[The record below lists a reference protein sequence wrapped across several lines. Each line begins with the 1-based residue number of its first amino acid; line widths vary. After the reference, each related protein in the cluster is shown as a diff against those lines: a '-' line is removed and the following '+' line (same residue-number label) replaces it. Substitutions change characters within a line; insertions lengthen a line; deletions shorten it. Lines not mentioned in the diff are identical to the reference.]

1 MKTLIKISWR
11 NVWRNK
17 LRSLTVI
24 TSIVLGLWAGFF
36 TMALTLGLNEQRMD
50 SAVKSYLSH
59 VQVHHPNFLE
69 NYNIKDVIPKPDTL
83 VSFIENSKL
92 VKASSMRTIVV
103 GMGST
108 AHGSLGIQVIGIDP
122 EKEKEITSI
131 SQSIIKGSYFTKIKS
146 KPVVI
151 GNALAEKLKLDIK
164 KKLYITFVDEH
175 GNQQKI
181 KLKVEGVF
189 KTASSLF
196 DEANIFMKRDDLAN
210 AIGRSG
216 LVHEISILCQSL
228 EHADELRDE
237 LSTEFPEDK
246 VETWSEIS
254 PELGYADE
262 MMSTFIYI
270 FMGIILLALSFGIIN
285 TMLMA
290 VLERKRELGMLMSV
304 GMNKSKV
311 FFMILF
317 ETVFISCIATPI
329 GIALSYWII
338 SYFGEYGVDLSV
350 VGKGLETLGIGSRV
364 YTYLP
369 NNLYF
374 NISIMTLIV
383 AFISSLLPARR
394 ALKLDPAEAV
404 RAL

>member
-36 TMALTLGLNEQRMD
+36 TMSLTIGLNEQRMD

-59 VQVHHPNFLE
+59 VQIHHPHFLE
-69 NYNIKDVIPKPDTL
+69 NYNIKDVITKPDAIF
-83 VSFIENSKL
+83 SSIEKNKL
-92 VKASSMRTIVV
+92 VKASSMRTIIA
-103 GMGST
+103 GMGAT
-108 AHGSLGIQVIGIDP
+108 AHGSLGVQVIGIDP
-122 EKEKEITSI
+122 EYEKEITSI
-131 SQSIIKGSYFTKIKS
+131 SQSILEGSYFTEIKS
-146 KPVVI
+146 NPVVI
-151 GNALAEKLKLDIK
+151 GKALAEKLKLDVK
-164 KKLYITFVDEH
+164 KKLYITFVDES

-196 DEANIFMKRDDLAN
+196 DEANIFMKREDLAN
-210 AIGRSG
+210 AIGHSG
-216 LVHEISILCQSL
+216 LVHEISILCHSIEQ
-228 EHADELRDE
+228 ANELRTE
-237 LSTEFPEDK
+237 LVTEFPECK
-246 VETWSEIS
+246 TETWSEIS

-317 ETVFISCIATPI
+317 ETIFISCIATPI

-338 SYFGEYGVDLSV
+338 SYFGEHGIDLSI
-350 VGKGLETLGIGSRV
+350 VGKGMENFGVGSQV

-369 NNLYF
+369 NNLYL

>member
-1 MKTLIKISWR
+1 MKTLIKIAWR

-59 VQVHHPNFLE
+59 VQIHHPTFLE
-69 NYNIKDVIPKPDTL
+69 KYNIKDVIINPNAIVSTL
-83 VSFIENSKL
+83 KENSL
-92 VKASSMRTIVV
+92 VKNSAIRTIIA

-108 AHGSLGIQVIGIDP
+108 AHGSAGIQVIGVDP
-122 EKEKEITSI
+122 EQEKKLTSI
-131 SQSIIKGSYFTKIKS
+131 SNSIVKGNYFSDVKS
-146 KPVVI
+146 KPVII
-151 GNALAEKLKLDIK
+151 GKALADKLKLDIK
-164 KKLYITFVDEH
+164 KKLYITFVDEN

-181 KLKVEGVF
+181 KLKVEGIY
-189 KTASSLF
+189 KTASSIF
-196 DEANIFMKRDDLAN
+196 DEVNIYIKRKDLNNTLGSNVA
-210 AIGRSG
+210 
-216 LVHEISILCQSL
+216 HEIAILCHSIEQAEELKTSL
-228 EHADELRDE
+228 SAK
-237 LSTEFPEDK
+237 FPESK
-246 VETWSEIS
+246 TETWSEIA

-270 FMGIILLALSFGIIN
+270 FMGIILIALSFGIIN

-304 GMNKSKV
+304 GMNKYKV
-311 FFMILF
+311 FLMILL
-317 ETVFISCIATPI
+317 ETIFISSIATPI

-338 SYFGEYGVDLSV
+338 IYFGEYGIDLSI
-350 VGKGLETLGIGSRV
+350 VGKGLENFGIGHRV

-369 NNLYF
+369 ANLYF
-374 NISIMTLIV
+374 NISLMTLIIT
-383 AFISSLLPARR
+383 FISSLFPARR

-404 RAL
+404 KAI

>member
-1 MKTLIKISWR
+1 MKTLIKIAWR

-59 VQVHHPNFLE
+59 VQVHHPDFLE
-69 NYNIKDVIPKPDTL
+69 NYNIKDVINKPNAL
-83 VSFIENSKL
+83 YSAIQENPL
-92 VKASSMRTIVV
+92 VKKSSMRTIIA

-108 AHGSLGIQVIGIDP
+108 AHGSIGLQVIGIDP
-122 EKEKEITSI
+122 EQEKKITSI
-131 SQSIIKGSYFTKIKS
+131 SNSIVKGTYFSEIKS
-146 KPVVI
+146 KPAII
-151 GNALAEKLKLDIK
+151 GQALADKLKLDIK
-164 KKLYITFVDEH
+164 KKLYITFVDEN
-175 GNQQKI
+175 GDQQKI
-181 KLKVEGVF
+181 KLKVEGIF
-189 KTASSLF
+189 KTASSMF
-196 DEANIFMKRDDLAN
+196 DEANVFMKREDLAN
-210 AIGRSG
+210 AIGRSEI
-216 LVHEISILCQSL
+216 VHEIPILCHSIDQ
-228 EHADELRDE
+228 ADELKAD
-237 LSTEFPEDK
+237 LSAEFPE
-246 VETWSEIS
+246 VTIETWSDLA

-311 FFMILF
+311 FLMILL
-317 ETVFISCIATPI
+317 ETIFISTIATPI

-338 SYFGEYGVDLSV
+338 VHFGEHGIDLSV
-350 VGKGLETLGIGSRV
+350 VGKGLERFGIGSRV
-364 YTYLP
+364 YTFLP
-369 NNLYF
+369 ASLYW
-374 NISIMTLIV
+374 NICILTLIV
-383 AFISSLLPARR
+383 TFFSSLLPARR

-404 RAL
+404 RAI

>member
-1 MKTLIKISWR
+1 MKTLIKIAWR

-24 TSIVLGLWAGFF
+24 LSIVLGLWAGFF

-59 VQVHHPNFLE
+59 VQIHHPNFLE
-69 NYNIKDVIPKPDTL
+69 NYNIKDTIPYPNKL
-83 VSFIENSKL
+83 IKGLQNNSK
-92 VKASSMRTIVV
+92 VKAYSLRTIIA
-103 GMGST
+103 GMGTT
-108 AHGSLGIQVIGIDP
+108 AHGSRGLHVIGIDP
-122 EKEKEITSI
+122 EDEKHITTI
-131 SQSIIKGSYFTKIKS
+131 AKNLVKGTYFTEIKS

-151 GNALAEKLKLDIK
+151 GQTLADKLELDIK
-164 KKLYITFVDEH
+164 KKLYLTFVDEN
-175 GNQQKI
+175 GDQQKL
-181 KLKVEGVF
+181 KLKVEGIY
-189 KTASSLF
+189 KTASSIF
-196 DEANIFMKRDDLAN
+196 DEANIFMKREDISKAIHAN
-210 AIGRSG
+210 VA
-216 LVHEISILCQSL
+216 HEIAILCHSIDDADPLKYQL
-228 EHADELRDE
+228 EK
-237 LSTEFPEDK
+237 EFPEDK
-246 VETWSEIS
+246 IETWSEIA

-270 FMGIILLALSFGIIN
+270 FMGIILLALSFGVIN

-304 GMNKSKV
+304 GMNKLKI
-311 FFMILF
+311 FLMILF
-317 ETVFISCIATPI
+317 ETIFISMIATPV

-338 SYFGEYGVDLSV
+338 SYFGEHGIDLSI
-350 VGKGLETLGIGSRV
+350 VGKGLENFGVGAIV

-369 NNLYF
+369 SNLYV
-374 NISIMTLIV
+374 NISILTLFV

-404 RAL
+404 RSL

>member
-1 MKTLIKISWR
+1 MMTIIKIAWR

-36 TMALTLGLNEQRMD
+36 TMSLTIGLNEQRMD

-59 VQVHHPNFLE
+59 VQIHHPNFLE
-69 NYNIKDVIPKPDTL
+69 NYNIKDVIPKPDTIFSSI
-83 VSFIENSKL
+83 VKNTR
-92 VKASSMRTIVV
+92 VKASSRRTIVA

-108 AHGSLGIQVIGIDP
+108 AHGSLGLQVIGIDP
-122 EKEKEITSI
+122 EHEKEITSI
-131 SQSIIKGSYFTKIKS
+131 SQSIVEGSYFTKIKS

-151 GNALAEKLKLDIK
+151 GKALAEKLKLDIR
-164 KKLYITFVDEH
+164 KKLYITFVDEY
-175 GNQQKI
+175 GDQQKI
-181 KLKVEGVF
+181 KLKVEGIF
-189 KTASSLF
+189 KTASSMF
-196 DEANIFMKRDDLAN
+196 DEANVFMKREDLAN
-210 AIGRSG
+210 AIGHSG
-216 LVHEISILCQSL
+216 LIHEISILCHSIEQANEL
-228 EHADELRDE
+228 KDELVA
-237 LSTEFPEDK
+237 EFPEDK
-246 VETWSEIS
+246 TETWSEIA

-285 TMLMA
+285 AMLMA

-304 GMNKSKV
+304 GMNKTKV

-317 ETVFISCIATPI
+317 ETVFISVIAAPI

-338 SYFGEYGVDLSV
+338 SYFGTHGIDLSV
-350 VGKGLETLGIGSRV
+350 VGKGMENFGIGAIV

-369 NNLYF
+369 ANLYL
-374 NISIMTLIV
+374 NISIMTLLI
-383 AFISSLLPARR
+383 AFVSSLLPARR

>member
-1 MKTLIKISWR
+1 MRTLIKISWR

-36 TMALTLGLNEQRMD
+36 TMALTIGLNEQRMD
-50 SAVKSYLSH
+50 GAVKSYLSH
-59 VQVHHPNFLE
+59 VQIHHPKFLE

-83 VSFIENSKL
+83 VSFIENNKL

-108 AHGSLGIQVIGIDP
+108 AHGSLGVQVIGIDP
-122 EKEKEITSI
+122 EHEKEITSI
-131 SQSIIKGSYFTKIKS
+131 SQSILEGSYFTKIKS

-151 GNALAEKLKLDIK
+151 GKALAEKLKLDIK
-164 KKLYITFVDEH
+164 KKLYITFVDEY

-181 KLKVEGVF
+181 KLKVEGIF

-196 DEANIFMKRDDLAN
+196 DEANIFMKREDLAN
-210 AIGRSG
+210 AIGHSG
-216 LVHEISILCQSL
+216 LVHEISILCHSI
-228 EHADELRDE
+228 EHANELRDE
-237 LSTEFPEDK
+237 LVAEFPEDK

-254 PELGYADE
+254 PELGYANE

-317 ETVFISCIATPI
+317 ETVFISCIATPV

-338 SYFGEYGVDLSV
+338 TYFGEHGIDLSI
-350 VGKGLETLGIGSRV
+350 VGKGMEAFGVGSQV

>member
-1 MKTLIKISWR
+1 MKTLIKIAWR

-59 VQVHHPNFLE
+59 VQVHHPAFLE
-69 NYNIKDVIPKPDTL
+69 NYNIKDVLNEPEEIFSTL
-83 VSFIENSKL
+83 TNNPL
-92 VKASSMRTIVV
+92 VKAAAKRTIVA

-108 AHGSLGIQVIGIDP
+108 AHGSLGIQVLGIDP
-122 EKEKEITSI
+122 EAEKNLTVI
-131 SQSIIKGSYFTKIKS
+131 SNSLVKGTYFSEIKS
-146 KPVVI
+146 KPVLV
-151 GNALAEKLKLDIK
+151 GEALAEKLKLDIK
-164 KKLYITFVDEH
+164 KKLYITFVDKD

-181 KLKVEGVF
+181 KLKVEGIY
-189 KTASSLF
+189 KTASSIF
-196 DEANIFMKRDDLAN
+196 DGANIYMKKKDLDKMLGSD
-210 AIGRSG
+210 IT
-216 LVHEISILCQSL
+216 HEISILCHSIDQAETL
-228 EHADELRDE
+228 KAE
-237 LSTEFPEDK
+237 LSGKFKKDK
-246 VETWSEIS
+246 VETWSEIA

-262 MMSTFIYI
+262 MMSLFIYI

-304 GMNKSKV
+304 GMNKSRV
-311 FFMILF
+311 FLMIMF
-317 ETVFISCIATPI
+317 ETLFISAIATPV

-338 SYFGEYGVDLSV
+338 VHFGEHGIDLSI
-350 VGKGLETLGIGSRV
+350 VGKGLENFGIGHRV

-369 NNLYF
+369 IILYF
-374 NISIMTLIV
+374 NISLMTLIIT
-383 AFISSLLPARR
+383 FISSLFPARR
-394 ALKLDPAEAV
+394 ALKLQPAEAV

>member
-1 MKTLIKISWR
+1 MRTLIKISWR

-24 TSIVLGLWAGFF
+24 TSIILGLWAGFF
-36 TMALTLGLNEQRMD
+36 TMALTIGLNEQRMD

-59 VQVHHPNFLE
+59 VQIHHPNFLD
-69 NYNIKDVIPKPDTL
+69 NYNIKDVIPKPDAL
-83 VSFIENSKL
+83 VTSLEKNKL

-103 GMGST
+103 GMGAT
-108 AHGSLGIQVIGIDP
+108 AHGSLGVQVIGIDP
-122 EKEKEITSI
+122 EHEKEITSI
-131 SQSIIKGSYFTKIKS
+131 SQSILEGSYFTKIKS
-146 KPVVI
+146 NPVVI
-151 GNALAEKLKLDIK
+151 GKALAEKLKLDIK
-164 KKLYITFVDEH
+164 KKLYITFVDES

-181 KLKVEGVF
+181 KLKVEGIF

-196 DEANIFMKRDDLAN
+196 DEANIFMKREDLAN
-210 AIGRSG
+210 AIGNSG
-216 LVHEISILCQSL
+216 LVHEISILCHSI
-228 EHADELRDE
+228 EHANELRDE
-237 LSTEFPEDK
+237 LVAEFPEDK

-254 PELGYADE
+254 PELGYANE

-338 SYFGEYGVDLSV
+338 TYFGEHGIDLSI
-350 VGKGLETLGIGSRV
+350 VGKGMEAFGVGSQV

-369 NNLYF
+369 NSLYF

>member
-1 MKTLIKISWR
+1 MKTLIKIAWR

-59 VQVHHPNFLE
+59 VQIHHPTFLE
-69 NYNIKDVIPKPDTL
+69 NYNIKDVIINPNAIVSTL
-83 VSFIENSKL
+83 KENSL
-92 VKASSMRTIVV
+92 VKNSAIRTIIA

-108 AHGSLGIQVIGIDP
+108 AHGSAGIQVIGVDP
-122 EKEKEITSI
+122 EQEKKLTSI
-131 SQSIIKGSYFTKIKS
+131 SNSIVKGNYFSDVKS
-146 KPVVI
+146 KPVII
-151 GNALAEKLKLDIK
+151 GKALADKLKLDIK
-164 KKLYITFVDEH
+164 KKLYITFVDEN

-181 KLKVEGVF
+181 KLKVEGIY
-189 KTASSLF
+189 KTASSIF
-196 DEANIFMKRDDLAN
+196 DEVNIYIKRKDLNNTLGSNVA
-210 AIGRSG
+210 
-216 LVHEISILCQSL
+216 HEIAILCHSIEQAEELKTSL
-228 EHADELRDE
+228 SAK
-237 LSTEFPEDK
+237 FPESK
-246 VETWSEIS
+246 TETWSEIA

-270 FMGIILLALSFGIIN
+270 FMGIILIALSFGIIN

-304 GMNKSKV
+304 GMNKYKV
-311 FFMILF
+311 FLMILL
-317 ETVFISCIATPI
+317 ETIFISSIATPI

-338 SYFGEYGVDLSV
+338 IYFGEYGIDLSI
-350 VGKGLETLGIGSRV
+350 VGKGLENFGIGHRV

-369 NNLYF
+369 ANLYF
-374 NISIMTLIV
+374 NISLMTLIIT
-383 AFISSLLPARR
+383 FISSLFPARR

-404 RAL
+404 KAI